1 MFEGIGLPHL
11 LIVLIIALLLFGRR
25 VPEVARSLG
34 RSISEFKKGMREAEN
49 ELSVTETEP
58 KKLDQAGVPP
68 AGSTPSGQLPPVRP
82 Q

>member
-34 RSISEFKKGMREAEN
+34 RSISEFKKGMREAET
-49 ELSVTETEP
+49 ELTSTEAEAR
-58 KKLDQAGVPP
+58 KLDQAGAPP
-68 AGSTPSGQLPPVRP
+68 AGSTPGGQTPAKP

>member
-1 MFEGIGLPHL
+1 MGDFGPVHMLVILA
-11 LIVLIIALLLFGRR
+11 IALLLFGRR

-49 ELSVTETEP
+49 ELTATATEV
-58 KKLDQAGVPP
+58 KKLDQTGAP
-68 AGSTPSGQLPPVRP
+68 PSGQTPPAKP

>member
-11 LIVLIIALLLFGRR
+11 VIILIVALLLFGRR

-49 ELSVTETEP
+49 ELTTTETEA
-58 KKLDQAGVPP
+58 KRLDQSGAPP
-68 AGSTPSGQLPPVRP
+68 APSGSPPVKP

>member
-11 LIVLIIALLLFGRR
+11 LIVLIVALLLFGRR

-49 ELSVTETEP
+49 ELTDTEP
-58 KKLDQAGVPP
+58 KKLDQTGAPP
-68 AGSTPSGQLPPVRP
+68 APSGQSPPVKP